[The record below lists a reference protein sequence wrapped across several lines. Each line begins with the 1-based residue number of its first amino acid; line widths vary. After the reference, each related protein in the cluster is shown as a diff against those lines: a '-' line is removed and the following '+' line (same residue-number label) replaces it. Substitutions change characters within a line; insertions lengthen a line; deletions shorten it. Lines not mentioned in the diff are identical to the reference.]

1 MIFRFHVNFQGVY
14 LAKHPPKC
22 QCQEAKSSDEG
33 TDDMSDFSWKEACSW
48 DWFRKIRINRVFSD
62 EHKVLTGSA
71 NSSMI
76 ASVLTLGP
84 SRCGIQMLALIGI
97 AHYPPASPPMFCDWF
112 SPIPSEGL
120 LLGLHHL
127 QQTMTDGYTKQ
138 GTVLKA
144 ETCFFG
150 SFFWGLVLLDAW
162 TPPQKKNKHQ
172 NLALLAPGKKK
183 TLGNNSLH
191 VTKRSTSSILLIFL
205 PVRYKI
211 HTKKSIGRSHLG
223 VINISWAFCR
233 RSCDY
238 FMFLEIHPL
247 KT

>member
-112 SPIPSEGL
+112 SPIPFTWRTFAGTTSPSANHDWRVYQARHCAEGGDLFLRKFL
-120 LLGLHHL
+120 LRP
-127 QQTMTDGYTKQ
+127 
-138 GTVLKA
+138 GTFR
-144 ETCFFG
+144 CM
-150 SFFWGLVLLDAW
+150 D
-162 TPPQKKNKHQ
+162 PPQKKKQ
-172 NLALLAPGKKK
+172 TPESCPPCSGKKK
-183 TLGNNSLH
+183 
-191 VTKRSTSSILLIFL
+191 
-205 PVRYKI
+205 
-211 HTKKSIGRSHLG
+211 HLG
-223 VINISWAFCR
+223 TIVCMSPR
-233 RSCDY
+233 D
-238 FMFLEIHPL
+238 LLHPSY
-247 KT
+247 